1 MTRKRLW
8 FVIAGAAA
16 VLLITGGIAFVLT
29 RSESEEAIEPEP
41 TTTTTTTTIP
51 LPVWPL
57 TGLPDAK
64 AGGPAHPAIVVKI
77 DNSPDARPQAGINE
91 ADIVYEVLVEGIT
104 RYALVFH
111 SNLIDPVGPVRSAR
125 SSDIN
130 LVANLSTPLFSWSG
144 ANGGVIG
151 EVAAA
156 ARKGILI
163 DASYDAAEPAYYRSG
178 DRRAP
183 HNLYVSLPQLLE
195 LKGPENPVNPTPI
208 FTYRKPV
215 VVVPSTTTSSSSSTT
230 TKKKSETTTTTLPP
244 TTTTTT
250 TTTLPG
256 APVPGFTLNFGG
268 VVVDYVW
275 NPVTNGWSRLQVDQ
289 EHPRS
294 KSATLDTAGVQVSPA
309 NVIVQFIEYGTS
321 PSDSRSPM
329 ALTVGSG
336 KVLVFSQGRAIAG
349 TWSRPTADAAT
360 TYTSNDGAPIELTPG
375 RTWVALPRA
384 GSQVITL
391 DQGTADAYLAIR
403 D

>member
-8 FVIAGAAA
+8 FAIGGAVA
-16 VLLITGGIAFVLT
+16 VLLIAGGIAFVLT
-29 RSESEEAIEPEP
+29 RSESEEAVEPEP

-64 AGGPAHPAIVVKI
+64 AGGPPHPAIVVKI
-77 DNSPDARPQAGINE
+77 DNSPDARPQTGINE

-111 SNLIDPVGPVRSAR
+111 SNLVDPVGPVRSAR

-130 LVANLSTPLFSWSG
+130 LVADLSTPLFSWSG

-163 DASYDAAEPAYYRSG
+163 DASYDAAEAAYYRSG
-178 DRRAP
+178 DRQAP

-195 LKGPENPVNPTPI
+195 LKGPENPVNPSPI

-215 VVVPSTTTSSSSSTT
+215 VVVPPTTTSSSSSTT
-230 TKKKSETTTTTLPP
+230 SKKKSDTTTTTLPP
-244 TTTTTT
+244 TTTT

-268 VVVDYVW
+268 VAVDYVW
-275 NPVTNGWSRLQVDQ
+275 NPVTSGWSRLQVDQ
-289 EHPRS
+289 EHPRP

-360 TYTSNDGAPIELTPG
+360 TYTSNDGAPILLTPG

-391 DQGTADAYLAIR
+391 DQATADAYLAIK